1 MPATPAMP
9 ALDYAIIVLYLGGLL
24 YLGFRYRLKK
34 DSSASEL
41 IVGGRMLTLPA
52 FVASLVSTWY
62 GGILGVGEYS
72 YSYGLSNWLVF
83 GLPYYLAALL
93 FALFLARKARQSEV
107 LTIPDRLTQ
116 AYDNRTGLAGA
127 AIIFLMTVPAAYVLM
142 LGVLCEFF
150 FGWPLWLGV
159 LTGTL
164 FSIVYVFLGGFRSVV
179 RTDLLQFALMFL
191 GFGVL
196 LIFLINNYGGLP
208 FLIERVPESHFTWYG
223 GKTAIYIGVW
233 YFIALATLIEPAFH
247 QRCYAAKDAATARKG
262 ILVSIVC
269 WAVFDFMT
277 TSCGL
282 YARALLPE
290 LADPVGSYPALA
302 LMVLPTGFLGL
313 FALSLLATVMS
324 TVDSYAFLCAST
336 FSRDIVQRLFRLNES
351 KIVTVTRIGLVL
363 SVGLAI
369 VLALFFRS
377 VVDIWH
383 VFGSIGTPALLVPVF
398 FSFVGRRRLP
408 ARSAFVSIVVSGSTA
423 LIWYLSQYVTSG
435 EDYWWGLEPIFP
447 GLAVSI
453 VLYLFFAETKA
464 NPLKC
469 SAHQL

>member
-1 MPATPAMP
+1 MP
-9 ALDYAIIVLYLGGLL
+9 ALDYAIIILYLGGLL

-93 FALFLARKARQSEV
+93 FALFLAKKARQSEV
-107 LTIPDRLTQ
+107 LTIPERLTQ
-116 AYDNRTGLAGA
+116 AYDNKTGLAGA

-142 LGVLCEFF
+142 LGVLCEFL
-150 FGWPLWLGV
+150 FGWPLWLGT
-159 LTGTL
+159 LAGTL

-196 LIFLINNYGGLP
+196 LIFLINDYGGLP
-208 FLIERVPESHFTWYG
+208 FLIERVPENHFTWHG
-223 GKTAIYIGVW
+223 GKPAIYIGVW

-269 WAVFDFMT
+269 WAVFDF
-277 TSCGL
+277 
-282 YARALLPE
+282 
-290 LADPVGSYPALA
+290 
-302 LMVLPTGFLGL
+302 
-313 FALSLLATVMS
+313 
-324 TVDSYAFLCAST
+324 
-336 FSRDIVQRLFRLNES
+336 
-351 KIVTVTRIGLVL
+351 
-363 SVGLAI
+363 
-369 VLALFFRS
+369 
-377 VVDIWH
+377 
-383 VFGSIGTPALLVPVF
+383 
-398 FSFVGRRRLP
+398 
-408 ARSAFVSIVVSGSTA
+408 
-423 LIWYLSQYVTSG
+423 
-435 EDYWWGLEPIFP
+435 
-447 GLAVSI
+447 
-453 VLYLFFAETKA
+453 
-464 NPLKC
+464 
-469 SAHQL
+469 